1 MIKIC
6 ARLAGRLLG
15 DPSWA
20 AGPEAG
26 GLLSGVGRHRH
37 GSHYVFMEEGLV
49 ENSVYLSKK
58 CLLVLQVQYS
68 EWQRSS
74 GLRVL
79 RQVPMKYLLKYW
91 VNIVLFLPRRKSF

>member
-1 MIKIC
+1 MTVIKIC

-15 DPSWA
+15 DPGWV

-26 GLLSGVGRHRH
+26 GLLSGVGRHH
-37 GSHYVFMEEGLV
+37 YGSHYVSIKEGLV
-49 ENSVYLSKK
+49 EKS
-58 CLLVLQVQYS
+58 VLQVEYS

-79 RQVPMKYLLKYW
+79 RQVPMKYFLKYS

>member
-1 MIKIC
+1 MTVIKIC

-15 DPSWA
+15 DPGWV
-20 AGPEAG
+20 AGTEAG
-26 GLLSGVGRHRH
+26 GLLSGVGRHH
-37 GSHYVFMEEGLV
+37 FGSQYVSIKEGLL
-49 ENSVYLSKK
+49 EEK
-58 CLLVLQVQYS
+58 CLLVVQVEYS

-79 RQVPMKYLLKYW
+79 RQVPMKYFLKYS